1 VGIFAGRL
9 DKCRFFSYCDVK
21 TWYRGG
27 KGLSFESQS
36 VPLITRLES
45 RKNLPPLSPAHVWHP
60 GLDTDIAAI
69 SEAELA
75 AGRPDGELSAPAWKA
90 ALHLWNDSL
99 NAAHPLVEYL
109 ESQTGSALHG
119 IIHRREGDYD
129 NARYWFRLT
138 GDHPAFHSLQI
149 RVQAQLRQQR
159 LPNGPVGDALAAM
172 IGQGSWNPFL
182 FTNVIEIQETRSSDD
197 SARPILEQLQQL
209 ELEAMLRFLV
219 GRVAVD
225 YYF

>member
-1 VGIFAGRL
+1 M
-9 DKCRFFSYCDVK
+9 
-21 TWYRGG
+21 T
-27 KGLSFESQS
+27 FETQS
-36 VPLITRLES
+36 VPLIARLES
-45 RKNLPPLSPAHVWHP
+45 RKNLPPLSPAHIWHP
-60 GLDTDIAAI
+60 GLDAEIAALP
-69 SEAELA
+69 EADLA

-99 NAAHPLVEYL
+99 EAAHSLIEHL
-109 ESQTGSALHG
+109 DTQTGSAVHG

-129 NARYWFRLT
+129 NARYWVRRT
-138 GDHPAFHSLQI
+138 GDHPAYHSLQI

-159 LPNGPVGDALAAM
+159 LPAGAVGEALAAM
-172 IGQGSWNPFL
+172 IGQGSWNPYL

-197 SARPILEQLQQL
+197 TARHILEQLQQL
-209 ELEAMLRFLV
+209 ELEAMLRYLV